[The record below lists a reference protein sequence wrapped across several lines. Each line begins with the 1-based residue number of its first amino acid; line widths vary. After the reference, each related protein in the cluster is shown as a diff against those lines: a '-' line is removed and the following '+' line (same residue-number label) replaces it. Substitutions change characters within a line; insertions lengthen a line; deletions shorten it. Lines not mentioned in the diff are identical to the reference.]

1 MVLTVRCPIC
11 GRPTRVLA
19 VEQLANGCTR
29 SRRVCT
35 IPERAAHGERELVT
49 YEVPAGVIS
58 AVGPSAFERIAQI
71 VQRGFLSRHQAR
83 ERKAVVQALWGKEP
97 TSAIAR
103 QLGISEARVRQI
115 KDERY
120 A

>member
-1 MVLTVRCPIC
+1 M
-11 GRPTRVLA
+11 RVLA

-29 SRRVCT
+29 SRRICT
-35 IPERAAHGERELVT
+35 VPDRVAHGERELLT
-49 YEVPAGVIS
+49 YEVPAAVIT
-58 AVGPSAFERIAQI
+58 AVGLSAFERIAAV

-83 ERKAVVQALWGKEP
+83 QRKAAVQALWGKEP
-97 TSAIAR
+97 TSTIAR